1 MLNGGKLPVNW
12 DQTKKSLKAAID
24 VLKTFQGDKVATG
37 TFVSALAKGANGKA
51 P

>member
-1 MLNGGKLPVNW
+1 MGQTTSKLGPN
-12 DQTKKSLKAAID
+12 KNKALKAAID

-37 TFVSALAKGANGKA
+37 TFVSALAKGADGKA